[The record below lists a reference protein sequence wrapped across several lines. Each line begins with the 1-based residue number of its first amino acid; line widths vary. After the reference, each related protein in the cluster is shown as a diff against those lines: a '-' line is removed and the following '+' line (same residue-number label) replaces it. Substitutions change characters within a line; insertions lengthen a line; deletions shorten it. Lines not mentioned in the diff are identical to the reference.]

1 MKIMEKDGSMINVFG
16 IYWQNN
22 ETYFS
27 GFDKSYEGLTSFSL
41 NEVEIIDSKM
51 NFKTVFL
58 TNHMSG
64 VFHWALIEENLLDA
78 LIDHDPIAV
87 ERFLQII
94 KNENLIF

>member
-27 GFDKSYEGLTSFSL
+27 GFDKSYEGLTYFSL

-58 TNHMSG
+58 TNFRFKNLKFDFFAFLCCCLSLKTILVLFYLFYYFLFYEHL
-64 VFHWALIEENLLDA
+64 HW
-78 LIDHDPIAV
+78 
-87 ERFLQII
+87 
-94 KNENLIF
+94 